1 MRHAD
6 ILVDGGKR
14 YCAKE
19 NLMGDE
25 PVEKKEEQ
33 PKKNRKQR
41 RAEKSKK
48 GGDSKDSKGGR
59 KIGPSQGAP
68 KPRARRR
75 Q

>member
-1 MRHAD
+1 MTEE
-6 ILVDGGKR
+6 L
-14 YCAKE
+14 KE
-19 NLMGDE
+19 DS
-25 PVEKKEEQ
+25 VQEE

-48 GGDSKDSKGGR
+48 GGDSQTTQ
-59 KIGPSQGAP
+59 GPNGKVGPAQGAP

>member
-1 MRHAD
+1 VA
-6 ILVDGGKR
+6 GGSR
-14 YCAKE
+14 QYTKE
-19 NLMGDE
+19 SFMGDE
-25 PVEKKEEQ
+25 PIEQQDKNEEQ

-41 RAEKSKK
+41 RAERSKK
-48 GGDSKDSKGGR
+48 GGDSIDSKGGR

>member
-1 MRHAD
+1 MSEE
-6 ILVDGGKR
+6 I
-14 YCAKE
+14 E
-19 NLMGDE
+19 SQ
-25 PVEKKEEQ
+25 EQ

-48 GGDSKDSKGGR
+48 GGDSTDSKGGR
-59 KIGPSQGAP
+59 NVGPSQGAP

>member
-1 MRHAD
+1 MTEE
-6 ILVDGGKR
+6 L
-14 YCAKE
+14 KE
-19 NLMGDE
+19 DS
-25 PVEKKEEQ
+25 VQEE

-48 GGDSKDSKGGR
+48 GGDSQTNQGSNGKV
-59 KIGPSQGAP
+59 GPAQGAP